1 MAARCSS
8 WLVVLLALLG
18 AGLLRAEPVAFVDL
32 ADAYERSS
40 ALKGL
45 IPQLDAAMA
54 DVRAQFDSARA
65 PLASALEELKSA
77 ELDEDTRLKRKRD
90 LLLKLQ
96 SLEQRSAKRQQAIA
110 KANEQSTALV
120 DSEILKIREELKQ
133 ELRLKAVFPTQDLL
147 YRPTGSSPLDLSAEL
162 YRRLNDRLPQLQ
174 LELPDLAL

>member
-1 MAARCSS
+1 MWRWPMRFIA
-8 WLVVLLALLG
+8 LLALSG
-18 AGLLRAEPVAFVDL
+18 AGILRAEPVAFVNL
-32 ADAYERSS
+32 ADAYEQST

-77 ELDEDTRLKRKRD
+77 EIDEDTRLKRKRD

-120 DSEILKIREELKQ
+120 EAEILKIREELKQ
-133 ELRLKAVFPTQDLL
+133 ELGLNAVFPTQDLL
-147 YRPTGSSPLDLSAEL
+147 YMPAGNSPLELSAEL
-162 YRRLNDRLPQLQ
+162 YRRLNARLPRLQ
-174 LELPDLAL
+174 LDLPDGAL